1 MKKLSV
7 ILAIPVMLAFTMVL
21 TIIAQAQG
29 TNIKYVENADQNRP
43 SISGLIIAYHDLPE
57 VPEPWEDLDIYE
69 ISNFIDKSIK
79 NGTLLGY
86 GSGPSAD
93 DRLNALKD
101 KIEIARNFLEQG
113 ALEEA
118 CQPLLEAYLSSDGLS
133 QPPDLVYGQAA
144 PELAKKIKFLRIE
157 IIGCD

>member
-1 MKKLSV
+1 MKKLNA
-7 ILAIPVMLAFTMVL
+7 ILAIPVILAFTLVL

-29 TNIKYVENADQNRP
+29 TNIKYVENADQNRS
-43 SISGLIIAYHDLPE
+43 SISGPKIAYHDLPK
-57 VPEPWEDLDIYE
+57 VPEPWENLDIYE

-79 NGTLLGY
+79 NRTLIGY

-93 DRLNALKD
+93 DRLKALKD

-113 ALEEA
+113 ALAEA

-144 PELAKKIKFLRIE
+144 SELAKKIKFLRIE